1 MNKFMRLIVFFDLP
15 VKTKTQRR
23 VATQFRKFLVKDGY
37 FMVQYSV
44 YCRIC
49 NGYDD
54 VEKHK
59 IRIRN
64 NKPDNG
70 SVRLLVITE
79 KQYEKMELIIG
90 NLVTEEEHAVFEQLS
105 IF

>member
-1 MNKFMRLIVFFDLP
+1 MNKFMRIMVFFDLP
-15 VKTKTQRR
+15 VKTKSERR
-23 VATQFRKFLVKDGY
+23 VATQFRSFLLKDGY

-59 IRIRN
+59 IRIRAH
-64 NKPDNG
+64 KPDNG

-79 KQYEKMELIIG
+79 KQYENIELLIG
-90 NLVTEEEHAVFEQLS
+90 NYVPEEEQSVFEQLT

>member
-1 MNKFMRLIVFFDLP
+1 MFFDLP
-15 VKTKTQRR
+15 VKTKVQRR
-23 VATQFRKFLVKDGY
+23 VATQFRNFLLRDGY
-37 FMVQYSV
+37 FMVQFSV

-90 NLVTEEEHAVFEQLS
+90 NLVTEEEHPVFEQLF

>member
-1 MNKFMRLIVFFDLP
+1 MIVFFDLP

-23 VATQFRKFLVKDGY
+23 VATQFRQFLLKDGY
-37 FMVQYSV
+37 FMVQFSV

-59 IRIRN
+59 IRMRN
-64 NKPDNG
+64 HKPDNG

-79 KQYEKMELIIG
+79 KQYEKMELILG
-90 NLVTEEEHAVFEQLS
+90 DLVTEEECDVFEQLA